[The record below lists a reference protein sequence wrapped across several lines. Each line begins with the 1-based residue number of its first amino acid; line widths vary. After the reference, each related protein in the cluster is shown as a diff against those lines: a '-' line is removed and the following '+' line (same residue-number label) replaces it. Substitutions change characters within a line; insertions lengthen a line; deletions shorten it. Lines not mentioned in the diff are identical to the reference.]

1 MSHYVWTTRLCFVNH
16 RFLIRLLCSNTS
28 TLQLSP
34 LETAVK
40 IFFIKYNILGNGQNS
55 SQDNSMVAVQEQMAA
70 TFRARLSSIKG
81 ARTPPPRMKF
91 HVPYCPP
98 FSKGKD

>member
-16 RFLIRLLCSNTS
+16 CFLIRLLCSNTS

-34 LETAVK
+34 LEIAVK

-70 TFRARLSSIKG
+70 YLQSKVEQYQGCQDS
-81 ARTPPPRMKF
+81 TP
-91 HVPYCPP
+91 
-98 FSKGKD
+98 